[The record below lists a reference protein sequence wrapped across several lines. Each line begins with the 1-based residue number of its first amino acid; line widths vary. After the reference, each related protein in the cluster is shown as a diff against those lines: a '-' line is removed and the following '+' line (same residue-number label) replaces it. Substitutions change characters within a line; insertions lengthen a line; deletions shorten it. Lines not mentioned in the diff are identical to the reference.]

1 MDRNPAA
8 LSRVSCAL
16 AIVAILVAAP
26 LLGAIAWSR
35 SAALMVAPTLPPDAV
50 VLALLALGGA
60 VASGYLAAGILLD
73 LARCIG
79 RWANTGIGARPV
91 RRSQGRLPIAKR
103 LVAGALG
110 VGLLSAVALP
120 AHATGEWDPGWQALA
135 PAVVATEPTVPTPA
149 ASASGTPVATPAA
162 SATAAPAFASAP
174 PGNAAEATPRQA
186 EVVVRAGDSLWRI
199 AAQHLDPLAS
209 PAEIAAAWPGWYAAN
224 RDVVGPDPGLIHP
237 GQVLSRPEA
246 DSVAR

>member
-8 LSRVSCAL
+8 RSRVSCAL

-79 RWANTGIGARPV
+79 RWANTGHGARPV
-91 RRSQGRLPIAKR
+91 RGSPSPVPIAKR
-103 LVAGALG
+103 LVGGAPRG
-110 VGLLSAVALP
+110 GLLP
-120 AHATGEWDPGWQALA
+120 A
-135 PAVVATEPTVPTPA
+135 
-149 ASASGTPVATPAA
+149 
-162 SATAAPAFASAP
+162 
-174 PGNAAEATPRQA
+174 
-186 EVVVRAGDSLWRI
+186 
-199 AAQHLDPLAS
+199 
-209 PAEIAAAWPGWYAAN
+209 
-224 RDVVGPDPGLIHP
+224 
-237 GQVLSRPEA
+237 
-246 DSVAR
+246 

>member
-16 AIVAILVAAP
+16 AIVAILGAAP

-35 SAALMVAPTLPPDAV
+35 SAALMAAPTLPPDAV

-73 LARCIG
+73 LARRIG
-79 RWANTGIGARPV
+79 RWANTGVGARPV

-135 PAVVATEPTVPTPA
+135 PAVVATETTVP
-149 ASASGTPVATPAA
+149 TPAA
-162 SATAAPAFASAP
+162 SATAAPAFASAS

-209 PAEIAAAWPGWYAAN
+209 PAQIAAAWPGWYAAN

>member
-35 SAALMVAPTLPPDAV
+35 SAALMTAPTLPPDAV
-50 VLALLALGGA
+50 VLALLALVGA

-91 RRSQGRLPIAKR
+91 RRSHGRLPIAQR

-110 VGLLSAVALP
+110 VSLLSAVALP

-135 PAVVATEPTVPTPA
+135 PAVVATEATVP
-149 ASASGTPVATPAA
+149 TPAA

-199 AAQHLDPLAS
+199 AARHLDPLAS
-209 PAEIAAAWPGWYAAN
+209 PAQIAAAWPGWYAAN

>member
-35 SAALMVAPTLPPDAV
+35 SAALMAAPTLPPDAV

-120 AHATGEWDPGWQALA
+120 AHATGEWDPGWHALA
-135 PAVVATEPTVPTPA
+135 PAVVAIETTVPTPA
-149 ASASGTPVATPAA
+149 ASASGTAVATPAA

-209 PAEIAAAWPGWYAAN
+209 PAQIAAAWPGWYAAN